1 MVLAEIVAKSIPRG
15 FKFHIK
21 LIDTEIARRLQ
32 EQISAVNCDC
42 DCNGFRSQSSELSLI
57 GLASA
62 YDEPDQ
68 RAAVSPQ
75 HVRSSYASSFMHGR
89 WQSMLSS
96 HHMQVCD
103 IGGSLKTTHEVAHK
117 KKDYEVRDPERA
129 FGRESRSYKA
139 AHALIEAGFTNLL
152 HLDGGLQQWRHQGY
166 PCQSA
171 S

>member
-1 MVLAEIVAKSIPRG
+1 MHTHFL
-15 FKFHIK
+15 
-21 LIDTEIARRLQ
+21 
-32 EQISAVNCDC
+32 
-42 DCNGFRSQSSELSLI
+42 SEPL
-57 GLASA
+57 
-62 YDEPDQ
+62 
-68 RAAVSPQ
+68 
-75 HVRSSYASSFMHGR
+75 
-89 WQSMLSS
+89 
-96 HHMQVCD
+96 QVCD

-171 S
+171 AS